1 MTELI
6 NLKIKAA
13 NSIISI
19 ITSWFIAQ
27 ASLIEQGFDQLF
39 SLGLLIVAVTVIWK
53 AFSRKD
59 ESETQLLREQIQILR
74 DIEEHRVNEMKLLRD
89 DIKEFKKTIEE
100 QRKRIKE
107 QRDRLN
113 DSD

>member
-6 NLKIKAA
+6 HQKIKAGI
-13 NSIISI
+13 SIISI

-27 ASLIEQGFDQLF
+27 ASMIEQGFDQLF
-39 SLGLLIVAVTVIWK
+39 SLGLLLVAVTVIWK

-89 DIKEFKKTIEE
+89 DIKEFKKVIEE

>member
-13 NSIISI
+13 ISIISM

-27 ASLIEQGFDQLF
+27 ATMIDQGFDQLF

-59 ESETQLLREQIQILR
+59 ESETQLLRDQIQIMR

-89 DIKEFKKTIEE
+89 DIKELKKTIEE
-100 QRKRIKE
+100 QR
-107 QRDRLN
+107 QRLN
-113 DSD
+113 DSQ

>member
-1 MTELI
+1 MYRLIKSNVTDHVFKHPNSRMTELI

-13 NSIISI
+13 ISIISI

-59 ESETQLLREQIQILR
+59 ESETQLLREQIEILQ
-74 DIEEHRVNEMKLLRD
+74 DIV
-89 DIKEFKKTIEE
+89 
-100 QRKRIKE
+100 KE

>member
-6 NLKIKAA
+6 HQKIKAGI
-13 NSIISI
+13 SIISI

-27 ASLIEQGFDQLF
+27 ASMIEQGFDQLF
-39 SLGLLIVAVTVIWK
+39 SLGLLLVAVTVIWK

>member
-13 NSIISI
+13 ISITSI

-27 ASLIEQGFDQLF
+27 GTMIDQGFDQLF

-53 AFSRKD
+53 AFSKKD
-59 ESETQLLREQIQILR
+59 ESETQLHKEQIQILQ
-74 DIEEHRVNEMKLLRD
+74 DILKDQR
-89 DIKEFKKTIEE
+89 KTIEE
-100 QRKRIKE
+100 LKKEIQDIK
-107 QRDRLN
+107 N
-113 DSD
+113 D